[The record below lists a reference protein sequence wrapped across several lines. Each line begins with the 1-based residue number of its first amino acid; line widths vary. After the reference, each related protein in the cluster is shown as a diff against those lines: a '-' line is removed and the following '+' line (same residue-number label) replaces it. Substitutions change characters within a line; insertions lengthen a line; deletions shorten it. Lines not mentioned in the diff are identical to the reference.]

1 MPNDVPDYIRTL
13 NLRDH
18 DTSRTAVGDRDM
30 TKIEEVDI
38 QKIKTMVEEEFPD
51 DPALQQSHIA
61 RKIIAKKAEL
71 EGLSFLEY
79 VKLLTE
85 QYRKGHP

>member
-1 MPNDVPDYIRTL
+1 MKKKFDV
-13 NLRDH
+13 N
-18 DTSRTAVGDRDM
+18 
-30 TKIEEVDI
+30 I
-38 QKIKTMVEEEFPD
+38 QKIKTMVEKEFPD

-79 VKLLTE
+79 VKLLAE
-85 QYRKGHP
+85 RHKKNRP

>member
-1 MPNDVPDYIRTL
+1 
-13 NLRDH
+13 
-18 DTSRTAVGDRDM
+18 M

-38 QKIKTMVEEEFPD
+38 QKIRTMAEKEFPD

-79 VKLLTE
+79 VKLLAKRPREGNMT
-85 QYRKGHP
+85 